1 MDVYVIRHGEVDVN
15 AKGLLNGRN
24 DSILNAKG
32 IKQVKQA
39 SEILKNIHFDFIIC
53 SPLKRTIETAK
64 IININNKNIIYDNRI
79 LERDTKKMMY
89 HNFQDVD
96 HNYFYNLKYDIIYE
110 DCEGFKS
117 VFTRVANFI
126 EGIKKHYKNKTIL
139 VVTHGDACKAIYS
152 YLNHISDISE
162 IINFQQDNG
171 EVLYY
176 EI

>member
-1 MDVYVIRHGEVDVN
+1 MLIYILRHGQTDYN
-15 AKGLLNGRN
+15 KNGIFQGRN
-24 DSILNAKG
+24 NISLNEEG
-32 IKQVKQA
+32 IKQITETSK
-39 SEILKNIHFDFIIC
+39 ELKKIKFDKIYV

-126 EGIKKHYKNKTIL
+126 EDIKKHYKNKTIL
-139 VVTHGDACKAIYS
+139 VVTHGDVCKAIYS

>member
-1 MDVYVIRHGEVDVN
+1 MKLYVIRHGEVDVN

-96 HNYFYNLKYDIIYE
+96 HNYFYIL
-110 DCEGFKS
+110 
-117 VFTRVANFI
+117 
-126 EGIKKHYKNKTIL
+126 GICFVKEKKKL
-139 VVTHGDACKAIYS
+139 
-152 YLNHISDISE
+152 L
-162 IINFQQDNG
+162 
-171 EVLYY
+171 
-176 EI
+176 

>member
-1 MDVYVIRHGEVDVN
+1 MKLYVIRHGEVDVN

-32 IKQVKQA
+32 IKQA

-64 IININNKNIIYDNRI
+64 IININNKNIIY
-79 LERDTKKMMY
+79 
-89 HNFQDVD
+89 
-96 HNYFYNLKYDIIYE
+96 E

-126 EGIKKHYKNKTIL
+126 EDIKKHYKNKTIL
-139 VVTHGDACKAIYS
+139 VVTHGDVCKAIYS